1 MTDPRIATVIA
12 LAEDEHAAARL
23 LAAGQRRQA
32 AFYLQQAAEKLARAI
47 LAAAGIPFGTSH
59 NLGQMAAALRAEH
72 PWRAKIFALDRHS
85 PAAAR
90 FRYPTPGGRLP
101 EPPARDRIEH
111 DATELS
117 ALIAEAKAELGLA
130 ATKLRQQ

>member
-1 MTDPRIATVIA
+1 MSDPRIAGFLA
-12 LAEDEHAAARL
+12 LAEDELAAARL

-32 AFYLQQAAEKLARAI
+32 AFYLQQSAEKLARAI

-59 NLGQMAAALRAEH
+59 NIGQMAAALPADH

-90 FRYPTPGGRLP
+90 FRYPMPGGRLP
-101 EPPARDRIEH
+101 EPPSQDRIER
-111 DATELS
+111 DAAELA
-117 ALIAEAKAELGLA
+117 ALVAEAKTDLGFA
-130 ATKLRQQ
+130 STKPRQ